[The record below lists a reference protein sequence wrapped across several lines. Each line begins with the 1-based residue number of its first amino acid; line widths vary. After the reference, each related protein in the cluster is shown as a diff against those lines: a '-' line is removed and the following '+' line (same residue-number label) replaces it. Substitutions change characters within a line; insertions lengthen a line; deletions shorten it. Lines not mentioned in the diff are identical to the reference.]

1 MADHGCF
8 GGVLSLYKDS
18 VTCFCEVSLC
28 SRESKKTIRLTDPTR
43 SLPCP
48 LLPSAALY
56 CSLLPFT
63 VLYLPFTALHC
74 LFLPFT
80 CPLRP
85 FTALYCP
92 SLPFTALY
100 CMGQWLIK
108 RSGRYRLGYR
118 LPSHVSHAKFRHKCR
133 GCANMS
139 PQMIFVDRIAFGGV
153 LSLSKE
159 IGKIRHSTVTLLLT
173 TITEVLTDA
182 QMKLRQAV
190 LPRPRQ
196 QHRQCFRDVSECTTS
211 ADVNVSS

>member
-1 MADHGCF
+1 MLEHARLAIPSLKPQLEQDFLHNPVTPNIDVRCISQKHFTARWCICQMSVCQNFLFMADHGCF

-118 LPSHVSHAKFRHKCR
+118 L
-133 GCANMS
+133 G
-139 PQMIFVDRIAFGGV
+139 ID
-153 LSLSKE
+153 
-159 IGKIRHSTVTLLLT
+159 
-173 TITEVLTDA
+173 
-182 QMKLRQAV
+182 
-190 LPRPRQ
+190 
-196 QHRQCFRDVSECTTS
+196 
-211 ADVNVSS
+211 